1 MLKPAKKK
9 SVSKVSKKKG
19 RPTAYNAQVATVIC
33 IRIAE
38 GESLRNILKT
48 EGMPAQS
55 SVYEWLLRY
64 PIFTEQ
70 YTRARDEQAE
80 TLADEITAISD
91 ELPSQ
96 IVDEKGKVRYDSAY
110 VQWQR
115 NRIDAR
121 KWVAMKLKPKKY
133 GDKQIHSG
141 DAENPLSIKVETGV
155 FDSMLE
161 NLQSKRQLKE

>member
-9 SVSKVSKKKG
+9 SVKKTPKKLG
-19 RPTAYNAQVATVIC
+19 RPLTYNKHMSTLIC
-33 IRIAE
+33 LRISE
-38 GESLRNILKT
+38 GQSLREICRS
-48 EGMPAQS
+48 EGMPTRAA
-55 SVYEWLLRY
+55 VYEWLLRF
-64 PIFTEQ
+64 PDFVDQ
-70 YTRARDEQAE
+70 YARARDEQAD

-91 ELPSQ
+91 ELPTQ
-96 IVDEKGKVRYDSAY
+96 IVDDKGKVRYDSAY
-110 VQWQR
+110 VQWQK

-141 DAENPLSIKVETGV
+141 DAENPLAITVETGV